1 MNKDTLTSIMGLI
14 VAVATALQTYNAPP
28 TTSKTSTIVGYVMAA
43 AAAAW
48 GFWTNKK

>member
-1 MNKDTLTSIMGLI
+1 MNKDLLTTIMGLV

-28 TTSKTSTIVGYVMAA
+28 TTSKTSAILGYAMAA